1 MCTIALTRPS
11 ALRRTATIALAGDL
25 DDHDRRAIADVIV
38 AALTAGCDGIEIDLS
53 GLTFFG
59 AAGANALVESRNA
72 CHGAATAL
80 TLARPPASRQLA
92 SRTRAPTDGAS
103 WMVPRSHRRR
113 PRSERRRARRAAR
126 AIRRT

>member
-80 TLARPPASRQLA
+80 TLARPPAC
-92 SRTRAPTDGAS
+92 
-103 WMVPRSHRRR
+103 V
-113 PRSERRRARRAAR
+113 
-126 AIRRT
+126 RRTLQLTGLAHHLGVEAGAA